1 MDNSKIVLYS
11 THCPKC
17 KVLET
22 KLQQKGVKYT
32 EINDI
37 SELVERGFKSAP
49 ILRIGEQYLE
59 FSDAIKYINSLDK

>member
-1 MDNSKIVLYS
+1 MEEKVVLYS

-17 KVLET
+17 TVLEK